1 MSLLTR
7 LDSKLTE
14 HQQIQVLKNNGRE
27 SFLKEK
33 TFIFE
38 ISKASSFRMKEL
50 LMTANESQ
58 ITTLIFL
65 LFFISKKEIP
75 ITERAVEKLK
85 KSKMFR
91 KLQNLFP
98 NTEYLKLC
106 LSTNR
111 ETQIKLI
118 KPFLNV
124 LPMFVTALIVL
135 PKK

>member
-27 SFLKEK
+27 FFLKEK

-111 ETQIKLI
+111 ETQINLI

>member
-1 MSLLTR
+1 MSL
-7 LDSKLTE
+7 SE

-75 ITERAVEKLK
+75 ITKRAVEKLK
-85 KSKMFR
+85 KSKMYR

-124 LPMFVTALIVL
+124 LPMFVTALIVF